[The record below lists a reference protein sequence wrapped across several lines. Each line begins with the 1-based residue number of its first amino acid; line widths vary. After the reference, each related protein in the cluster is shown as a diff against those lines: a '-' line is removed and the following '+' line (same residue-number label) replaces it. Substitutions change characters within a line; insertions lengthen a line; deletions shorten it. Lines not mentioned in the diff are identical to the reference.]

1 MTLDRKT
8 LMIAI
13 VAFVV
18 GTYSAG
24 SSDDAKPE
32 PLASRPVLRWIAKT
46 AKTLLWVSLFVE
58 PPPKEQHYVVHSK
71 TDKDGTPMLDHGAG
85 W

>member
-1 MTLDRKT
+1 MTIDRKT
-8 LMIAI
+8 LLIAI

-18 GTYSAG
+18 GTYTAG
-24 SSDDAKPE
+24 GSDDAKPE
-32 PLASRPVLRWIAKT
+32 PLANRPVLRWIAKT

-58 PPPKEQHYVVHSK
+58 PPPKEQHYVVSTK
-71 TDKDGTPMLDHGAG
+71 TDENGNRLLNHGAG

>member
-1 MTLDRKT
+1 MNLDRKT

-24 SSDDAKPE
+24 GGDDAKPE
-32 PLASRPVLRWIAKT
+32 PLANRPVLRWIAKT